1 MNPLTLEWI
10 KKAEADLISAQR
22 ENRARNQPNYDS
34 AWFHAQQCVEKYLK
48 GWLHDSGKT
57 IPHIHNLAELVSLC
71 AETDNTFAYLE
82 PELKELNIYA
92 VRTRY
97 PGENATKEDARE
109 AIRISNN
116 ARNFIRT
123 KFGIL

>member
-10 KKAEADLISAQR
+10 KKAEGDLISAQR
-22 ENRARNQPNYDS
+22 EYRARSQPNYDS
-34 AWFHAQQCVEKYLK
+34 ACFHAQQCIEKYLK
-48 GWLHDSGKT
+48 AWLHESGKT

-71 AETDNTFAYLE
+71 AETDKTFIILE

-97 PGENATKEDARE
+97 PGENASKSDASE
-109 AIRISNN
+109 AIKLSKN
-116 ARNFIRT
+116 ARDYIRD
-123 KFGIL
+123 KLGLI